1 MKSKN
6 KRGGIGLILFFSV
19 LLIVIILGF
28 FAALSWAVLDI
39 ASDELTPVME
49 GLGMVGDVNVS
60 EAAEYSFGVAD
71 TFIQATPWLIA
82 FGYVMALIFTLVF
95 IFVAGYSPHPAFIA
109 FYLALMFLLVFG
121 CIVMSNMYQDIYT
134 GTNDI
139 STRLQEQSTM
149 SFMILHSPFIMAIIA
164 IIGGILM
171 FGMQSVNKEGYGGG
185 I

>member
-71 TFIQATPWLIA
+71 TFIQATP
-82 FGYVMALIFTLVF
+82 
-95 IFVAGYSPHPAFIA
+95 
-109 FYLALMFLLVFG
+109 
-121 CIVMSNMYQDIYT
+121 
-134 GTNDI
+134 
-139 STRLQEQSTM
+139 
-149 SFMILHSPFIMAIIA
+149 
-164 IIGGILM
+164 
-171 FGMQSVNKEGYGGG
+171 
-185 I
+185 